1 LAEWHFGEIT
11 SCRATMAKAIA
22 LAKERADTHASAEAL
37 FFAAILA

>member
-1 LAEWHFGEIT
+1 
-11 SCRATMAKAIA
+11 MAKAIA